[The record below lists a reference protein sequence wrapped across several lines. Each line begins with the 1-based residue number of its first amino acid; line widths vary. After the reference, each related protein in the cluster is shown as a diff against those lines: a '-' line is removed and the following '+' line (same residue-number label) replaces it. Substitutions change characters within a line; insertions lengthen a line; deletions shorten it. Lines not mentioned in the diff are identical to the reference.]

1 MKRFIKPTMDR
12 AFTLIELLVVVA
24 IISLLISI
32 LLPSLA
38 AAREN
43 GRRVKC
49 STNLRSIGQAS
60 QIYLILTGYFVHPQL
75 FPQQLSEGEF
85 YYDTMAVKLRGEKTI
100 GVGEQSAVWDC
111 PNAVKKR
118 MIWTDI
124 RRQQWDKRYQFLSYG
139 ANDWG
144 LGELDCIFGPQS
156 AEACDVVGRITG
168 MMSWIRMSLDWWGVR
183 ESQVK
188 KTSNFICFAES
199 NRDGL
204 WDQVAAQCLW
214 DWCCPTENP
223 GAIHPTKG
231 TWGVNVCFF
240 DAHVAWYGAYKT
252 AEVSGSPAVVRQQVD
267 GIMLSDSAA
276 STSGGQPRPH
286 EWWRTMWSRDALPHN
301 DFP

>member
-1 MKRFIKPTMDR
+1 MKRFSQPRQRR

-24 IISLLISI
+24 IISLLVSI
-32 LLPSLA
+32 LLPSLS

-43 GRRVKC
+43 ARRLKC

-85 YYDTMAVKLRGEKTI
+85 YFDTMAVKLRGEKTI

-111 PNAVKKR
+111 PNAVKQR

-144 LGELDCIFGPQS
+144 VGEWYYDEDPKLYP
-156 AEACDVVGRITG
+156 ITG
-168 MMSWIRMSLDWWGVR
+168 MMNSISKGVWWGVR
-183 ESQVK
+183 EAQVK
-188 KTSNFICFAES
+188 QTSNFICFAES
-199 NRDGL
+199 NRGGE
-204 WDQVAAQCLW
+204 WDQLAVQDLQDHCF
-214 DWCCPTENP
+214 DHDENP
-223 GAIHPTKG
+223 GAIHPAKG

-240 DAHVAWYGAYKT
+240 DAHVAWYPTYKSP
-252 AEVSGSPAVVRQQVD
+252 EVTKTQALARKQAD
-267 GIMLSDSAA
+267 GIMLSDAA
-276 STSGGQPRPH
+276 DPTGANQPRLYD
-286 EWWRTMWSRDALPHN
+286 WWRTMWSRDGLPHN
-301 DFP
+301 EITN